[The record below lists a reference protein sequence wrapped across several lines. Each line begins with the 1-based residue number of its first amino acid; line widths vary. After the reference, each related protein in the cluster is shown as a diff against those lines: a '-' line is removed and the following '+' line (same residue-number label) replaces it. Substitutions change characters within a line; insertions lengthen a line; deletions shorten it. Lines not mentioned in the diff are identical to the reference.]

1 MAENSTHPLQ
11 NSLPEKRNN
20 NKSNF
25 TFWDNF
31 PGTQKDMIAINR
43 IILKHVNTVPGL
55 LGEALKDTF
64 AAPGKMLRPACVML
78 FGSFGPNAHEKR
90 EELQKIATSIETL
103 HNATLIHDDIIDESS
118 MRHGRPSIQ
127 TKYGKHIAVYA
138 GDYLFALS
146 LTLLSEN
153 AQSLHSVIA
162 DGKTMQNI
170 LVGETEQYNNA
181 YKITI
186 SEKEYLDQIKGKTGV
201 LFGLAC
207 FIGAYESGLK
217 VTKALKAKKFGEYL
231 GQAFQLR
238 DDILDYTTT
247 SSTFKKPVLLDVKD
261 GIYSGPLIFAL
272 QNDHTG
278 RLHEL
283 VKLGQDLTKEQLQEI
298 EKMVNDLDGVKR
310 AQKLADKFTDKALH
324 TLQKHWPDNK
334 TRQQLEELTNILLK
348 RSY

>member
-1 MAENSTHPLQ
+1 ML
-11 NSLPEKRNN
+11 EKRNN
-20 NKSNF
+20 IKNKF
-25 TFWDNF
+25 TFWDSF
-31 PGTQKDMIAINR
+31 PQVQKDMIEINQ
-43 IILKHVNTVPGL
+43 IILKHINSVPGL
-55 LGEALKDTF
+55 LGEALEDTF
-64 AAPGKMLRPACVML
+64 AVPGKMLRPACVML
-78 FGSFGPNAHEKR
+78 FGAFGPGATQKHD
-90 EELQKIATSIETL
+90 ELQKIATSIETL

-181 YKITI
+181 YNINI
-186 SEKEYLDQIKGKTGV
+186 SEKEYLNQIKGKTGV

-207 FIGAYESGLK
+207 FIGAYESGIK
-217 VTKALKAKKFGEYL
+217 VTKALKAKQFGEYL

-272 QNDHTG
+272 QNDDNNH
-278 RLHEL
+278 LHEL
-283 VKLGQDLTKEQLQEI
+283 VKMGKDLSQDQLHEI
-298 EKMVNDLDGVKR
+298 ENLVNHLGGVER
-310 AQKLADKFTDKALH
+310 AKKLADQYTEKALAS
-324 TLQKHWPDNK
+324 LKKHWPDNEN
-334 TRQQLEELTNILLK
+334 RALIEQLTGRLLK
-348 RSY
+348 RQY

>member
-1 MAENSTHPLQ
+1 ML
-11 NSLPEKRNN
+11 EKRNN
-20 NKSNF
+20 IKNKF
-25 TFWDNF
+25 TFWDSF
-31 PGTQKDMIAINR
+31 PQVRKDMIEINQ
-43 IILKHVNTVPGL
+43 IILKHINSVPGL
-55 LGEALKDTF
+55 LGQALEDTF
-64 AAPGKMLRPACVML
+64 AVPGKMLRPACVML
-78 FGSFGPNAHEKR
+78 FGAFGPDATQKHD
-90 EELQKIATSIETL
+90 ELQKIATSIETL

-181 YKITI
+181 YNINI
-186 SEKEYLDQIKGKTGV
+186 SEKEYLNQIKGKTGV

-207 FIGAYESGLK
+207 FIGAYESGIK
-217 VTKALKAKKFGEYL
+217 VTKALKAKQFGEYL

-272 QNDHTG
+272 QNDNNNH
-278 RLHEL
+278 LHEL
-283 VKLGQDLTKEQLQEI
+283 VKMEKDLTQDQLHEI
-298 EKMVNDLDGVKR
+298 ENLVNHLGGVER
-310 AQKLADKFTDKALH
+310 AQKLADQYTEKALAS
-324 TLQKHWPDNK
+324 LKKHWPDNEN
-334 TRQQLEELTNILLK
+334 RALIEQLTGRLLK
-348 RSY
+348 RQY

>member
-1 MAENSTHPLQ
+1 ML
-11 NSLPEKRNN
+11 EKRNN
-20 NKSNF
+20 IKNKF
-25 TFWDNF
+25 TFWDSF
-31 PGTQKDMIAINR
+31 PQVQKDMIEINQ
-43 IILKHVNTVPGL
+43 IILKHINSVPGL
-55 LGEALKDTF
+55 LGQALEDTF
-64 AAPGKMLRPACVML
+64 AVPGKMLRPACVML
-78 FGSFGPNAHEKR
+78 FGAFGPDATQKHD
-90 EELQKIATSIETL
+90 ELQKIATSIETL

-181 YKITI
+181 YNINI
-186 SEKEYLDQIKGKTGV
+186 SEKEYLNQIKGKTGV
-201 LFGLAC
+201 LFSLAC
-207 FIGAYESGLK
+207 FIGAYESGIK
-217 VTKALKAKKFGEYL
+217 VTKALKAKQFGEYL

-272 QNDHTG
+272 QNDDNNH
-278 RLHEL
+278 LHEL
-283 VKLGQDLTKEQLQEI
+283 VKMGKDLTQDQLHEI
-298 EKMVNDLDGVKR
+298 ENLVNHLGGVER
-310 AQKLADKFTDKALH
+310 AQKLADQYTEKALAS
-324 TLQKHWPDNK
+324 LKKHWPDNEN
-334 TRQQLEELTNILLK
+334 RALIEQLTGRLLK
-348 RSY
+348 RQY

>member
-1 MAENSTHPLQ
+1 ML
-11 NSLPEKRNN
+11 EKRNN
-20 NKSNF
+20 IKNKF
-25 TFWDNF
+25 TFWDSF
-31 PGTQKDMIAINR
+31 PQVQKDMIEINQ
-43 IILKHVNTVPGL
+43 IILKHVNSVPGL
-55 LGEALKDTF
+55 LGQALEDTF
-64 AAPGKMLRPACVML
+64 AVPGKMLRPACVML
-78 FGSFGPNAHEKR
+78 FGAFGPDADQKQDELKR
-90 EELQKIATSIETL
+90 IATSIETL

-162 DGKTMQNI
+162 DGKTIQNI

-181 YKITI
+181 YNINI
-186 SEKEYLDQIKGKTGV
+186 SEKEYLNQIKGKTGV

-207 FIGAYESGLK
+207 FIGAYESGIK
-217 VTKALKAKKFGEYL
+217 VTKALKAKQFGEYL

-272 QNDHTG
+272 QNDDNNH
-278 RLHEL
+278 LHEL
-283 VKLGQDLTKEQLQEI
+283 VKMGKDLTQDQLHEI
-298 EKMVNDLDGVKR
+298 ENLVNHLGGVER
-310 AQKLADKFTDKALH
+310 AQKLADQYTEKALAS
-324 TLQKHWPDNK
+324 LKKHWPDNEN
-334 TRQQLEELTNILLK
+334 RALIEQLTGRLLK
-348 RSY
+348 RQY

>member
-1 MAENSTHPLQ
+1 ML
-11 NSLPEKRNN
+11 EKRNN
-20 NKSNF
+20 IKNKF
-25 TFWDNF
+25 TFWDSF
-31 PGTQKDMIAINR
+31 PQVQKDMIEINQ
-43 IILKHVNTVPGL
+43 IILKHINSVPGL
-55 LGEALKDTF
+55 LGEALEDTF
-64 AAPGKMLRPACVML
+64 AVPGKMLRPACVML
-78 FGSFGPNAHEKR
+78 FGAFGPGATQKHD
-90 EELQKIATSIETL
+90 ELQKIATSIETL

-181 YKITI
+181 YNINI
-186 SEKEYLDQIKGKTGV
+186 SEKEYLNQIKGKTGV

-207 FIGAYESGLK
+207 FIGAYESGIK
-217 VTKALKAKKFGEYL
+217 VTKALKAKQFGEYL

-238 DDILDYTTT
+238 DDILDYKTT

-272 QNDHTG
+272 QNDDNNH
-278 RLHEL
+278 LHEL
-283 VKLGQDLTKEQLQEI
+283 VKMGKDLSQDQLHEI
-298 EKMVNDLDGVKR
+298 ENLVNHLGGVER
-310 AQKLADKFTDKALH
+310 AQKLADQYTEKALAS
-324 TLQKHWPDNK
+324 LKKHWPDNEN
-334 TRQQLEELTNILLK
+334 RALIEQLTGRLLK
-348 RSY
+348 RQY

>member
-1 MAENSTHPLQ
+1 ML
-11 NSLPEKRNN
+11 EKRNN
-20 NKSNF
+20 IKNKF
-25 TFWDNF
+25 TFWDSF
-31 PGTQKDMIAINR
+31 PQVQKDMIEINQ
-43 IILKHVNTVPGL
+43 IILKHINSVPGL
-55 LGEALKDTF
+55 LGQALEDTF
-64 AAPGKMLRPACVML
+64 AVPGKMLRPACVML
-78 FGSFGPNAHEKR
+78 FGAFGPDATQKHD
-90 EELQKIATSIETL
+90 ELQKIATSIETL

-181 YKITI
+181 YNINI
-186 SEKEYLDQIKGKTGV
+186 SEKEYLNQIKGKTGV

-207 FIGAYESGLK
+207 FIGAYESGIK
-217 VTKALKAKKFGEYL
+217 VTKALKAKQFGEYL

-238 DDILDYTTT
+238 DDILDYKTT

-272 QNDHTG
+272 QNDDNNH
-278 RLHEL
+278 LHEL
-283 VKLGQDLTKEQLQEI
+283 VKMGKDLTQDQLHEI
-298 EKMVNDLDGVKR
+298 ENLVNHLGSVER
-310 AQKLADKFTDKALH
+310 AQKLADQYTEKALAS
-324 TLQKHWPDNK
+324 LKKHWPDNEN
-334 TRQQLEELTNILLK
+334 RALIEQLTGRLLK
-348 RSY
+348 RQY

>member
-1 MAENSTHPLQ
+1 ML
-11 NSLPEKRNN
+11 EKRNN
-20 NKSNF
+20 IKNKF
-25 TFWDNF
+25 TFWDSF
-31 PGTQKDMIAINR
+31 PQVQKDMIEINQ
-43 IILKHVNTVPGL
+43 IILKHINSVPGL
-55 LGEALKDTF
+55 LGEALEDTF
-64 AAPGKMLRPACVML
+64 AVPGKMLRPACVML
-78 FGSFGPNAHEKR
+78 FGAFGPGATQKHD
-90 EELQKIATSIETL
+90 ELQKIATSIETL

-181 YKITI
+181 YNINI
-186 SEKEYLDQIKGKTGV
+186 SEKEYLNQIKGKTGV

-207 FIGAYESGLK
+207 FIGAYESGIK
-217 VTKALKAKKFGEYL
+217 VTKALKAKQFGEYL

-261 GIYSGPLIFAL
+261 GIYCLLYTS
-272 QNDHTG
+272 
-278 RLHEL
+278 
-283 VKLGQDLTKEQLQEI
+283 
-298 EKMVNDLDGVKR
+298 R
-310 AQKLADKFTDKALH
+310 AGSVMSSASAV
-324 TLQKHWPDNK
+324 
-334 TRQQLEELTNILLK
+334 
-348 RSY
+348 

>member
-1 MAENSTHPLQ
+1 
-11 NSLPEKRNN
+11 
-20 NKSNF
+20 
-25 TFWDNF
+25 
-31 PGTQKDMIAINR
+31 MIEINQ
-43 IILKHVNTVPGL
+43 IILKHINSVPGL
-55 LGEALKDTF
+55 LGQALEDTF
-64 AAPGKMLRPACVML
+64 AVPGKMLRPACVML
-78 FGSFGPNAHEKR
+78 FGAFGPDATQKHD
-90 EELQKIATSIETL
+90 ELQKIATSIETL

-181 YKITI
+181 YNINI
-186 SEKEYLDQIKGKTGV
+186 SEKKYLNQIKGKTGV

-207 FIGAYESGLK
+207 FIGAYESGIK
-217 VTKALKAKKFGEYL
+217 VTKALKAKQFGEYL

-238 DDILDYTTT
+238 DDILDYKTT

-272 QNDHTG
+272 QNDDNNH
-278 RLHEL
+278 LHEL
-283 VKLGQDLTKEQLQEI
+283 VKMGKDLTQDQLHEI
-298 EKMVNDLDGVKR
+298 ENLVNHLGGVER
-310 AQKLADKFTDKALH
+310 AQKLADQYTEKALAS
-324 TLQKHWPDNK
+324 LKKHWPDNEN
-334 TRQQLEELTNILLK
+334 RALIEQLTGRLLK
-348 RSY
+348 RQY

>member
-1 MAENSTHPLQ
+1 ML
-11 NSLPEKRNN
+11 EKRNN
-20 NKSNF
+20 IKNKF
-25 TFWDNF
+25 TFWDSF
-31 PGTQKDMIAINR
+31 PQVQKDMIEINQ
-43 IILKHVNTVPGL
+43 IILKHINSVPGL
-55 LGEALKDTF
+55 LGQALEDTF
-64 AAPGKMLRPACVML
+64 AVPGKMLRPACVML
-78 FGSFGPNAHEKR
+78 FGAFGPDATQKHD
-90 EELQKIATSIETL
+90 ELQKIATSIETL

-181 YKITI
+181 YNINI
-186 SEKEYLDQIKGKTGV
+186 SEKEYLNQIKGKTGV

-207 FIGAYESGLK
+207 FIGAYESGIK
-217 VTKALKAKKFGEYL
+217 VTKALKAKQFGEYL

-272 QNDHTG
+272 QNDDNNH
-278 RLHEL
+278 LHEL
-283 VKLGQDLTKEQLQEI
+283 VKMGKDLTQDQLHEI
-298 EKMVNDLDGVKR
+298 ENLVNHLGGVKR
-310 AQKLADKFTDKALH
+310 AQKLADQYTKKALAS
-324 TLQKHWPDNK
+324 LKKHWPDNEN
-334 TRQQLEELTNILLK
+334 RALIEQLTGRLLK
-348 RSY
+348 RQY

>member
-1 MAENSTHPLQ
+1 ML
-11 NSLPEKRNN
+11 EKRNN
-20 NKSNF
+20 IKNKF
-25 TFWDNF
+25 TFWDSF
-31 PGTQKDMIAINR
+31 PQVQKDMIEINQ
-43 IILKHVNTVPGL
+43 IILKHINSVPGL
-55 LGEALKDTF
+55 LGQALEDTF
-64 AAPGKMLRPACVML
+64 AVPGKMLRPACVML
-78 FGSFGPNAHEKR
+78 FGAFGPDADQKHD
-90 EELQKIATSIETL
+90 ELQKIATSIETL

-181 YKITI
+181 YNIDI

-207 FIGAYESGLK
+207 FIGAYESGIK

-272 QNDHTG
+272 QNDDNNH
-278 RLHEL
+278 LHEL
-283 VKLGQDLTKEQLQEI
+283 VKMGKDLTQDQLHEI
-298 EKMVNDLDGVKR
+298 ENLVNHLGGVER
-310 AQKLADKFTDKALH
+310 AQKLADQYTEKALAS
-324 TLQKHWPDNK
+324 LKKHWPDNEN
-334 TRQQLEELTNILLK
+334 RALIEQLTGRLLK
-348 RSY
+348 RQY

>member
-1 MAENSTHPLQ
+1 ML
-11 NSLPEKRNN
+11 EKRNN
-20 NKSNF
+20 IKNKF
-25 TFWDNF
+25 TFWDSF
-31 PGTQKDMIAINR
+31 PQVQKDMIEINQ
-43 IILKHVNTVPGL
+43 IILKHINSVPGL
-55 LGEALKDTF
+55 LGQALEDTF
-64 AAPGKMLRPACVML
+64 AVPGKMLRPACVML
-78 FGSFGPNAHEKR
+78 FGAFGPDATQKHDD
-90 EELQKIATSIETL
+90 LQKIATSIETL

-181 YKITI
+181 YNINI
-186 SEKEYLDQIKGKTGV
+186 SEKEYLNQIKGKTGV

-207 FIGAYESGLK
+207 FIGAYESGIK
-217 VTKALKAKKFGEYL
+217 VTKALKAKQFGEYL

-261 GIYSGPLIFAL
+261 GIYSCPLIFAL
-272 QNDHTG
+272 QNDNNNH
-278 RLHEL
+278 LHEL
-283 VKLGQDLTKEQLQEI
+283 VKMGKDLTQDQLHEI
-298 EKMVNDLDGVKR
+298 ENLVNHLGGVER
-310 AQKLADKFTDKALH
+310 AQKLADQYTEKALAS
-324 TLQKHWPDNK
+324 LKKHWPDNEN
-334 TRQQLEELTNILLK
+334 RALIEQLTGRLLK
-348 RSY
+348 RQY

>member
-1 MAENSTHPLQ
+1 ML
-11 NSLPEKRNN
+11 EKRNN
-20 NKSNF
+20 IKNKF
-25 TFWDNF
+25 TFWDSF
-31 PGTQKDMIAINR
+31 PQVQKDMIEINQ
-43 IILKHVNTVPGL
+43 IILKHINSVPGL
-55 LGEALKDTF
+55 LGQALEDTF
-64 AAPGKMLRPACVML
+64 AVPGKMLRPACVML
-78 FGSFGPNAHEKR
+78 FGAFGPDADQKQDELKR
-90 EELQKIATSIETL
+90 IATSIETL

-181 YKITI
+181 YNINI
-186 SEKEYLDQIKGKTGV
+186 SEKKYLNQIKGKTGV

-207 FIGAYESGLK
+207 FIGAYESGIK
-217 VTKALKAKKFGEYL
+217 VTKALKAKQFGEYL

-272 QNDHTG
+272 QNDDNNH
-278 RLHEL
+278 LHEL
-283 VKLGQDLTKEQLQEI
+283 VKMGKDLTQDQLHEI
-298 EKMVNDLDGVKR
+298 ENLVNHLGGVER
-310 AQKLADKFTDKALH
+310 AQKLADQYTEKALAS
-324 TLQKHWPDNK
+324 LKKHWPDNEN
-334 TRQQLEELTNILLK
+334 RALIEQLTGRLLK
-348 RSY
+348 RQY

>member
-1 MAENSTHPLQ
+1 ML
-11 NSLPEKRNN
+11 EKRNN
-20 NKSNF
+20 IKNKF
-25 TFWDNF
+25 TFWDSF
-31 PGTQKDMIAINR
+31 PQVQKDMIEINQ
-43 IILKHVNTVPGL
+43 IILKHINSVPGL
-55 LGEALKDTF
+55 LGEALEDTF
-64 AAPGKMLRPACVML
+64 AVPGKMLRPACVML
-78 FGSFGPNAHEKR
+78 FGAFGPGATQKHD
-90 EELQKIATSIETL
+90 ELQKIATSIETL

-181 YKITI
+181 YNINI
-186 SEKEYLDQIKGKTGV
+186 SEKEYLNQIKGKTGV

-207 FIGAYESGLK
+207 FIGAYESGIK
-217 VTKALKAKKFGEYL
+217 VTKALKAKQFGEYL

-261 GIYSGPLIFAL
+261 GIYSDPLIFAL
-272 QNDHTG
+272 QNDDNNH
-278 RLHEL
+278 LHEL
-283 VKLGQDLTKEQLQEI
+283 VKMGKDLSQDQLHEI
-298 EKMVNDLDGVKR
+298 ENLVNHLGGVER
-310 AQKLADKFTDKALH
+310 AQKLADQYTEKALAS
-324 TLQKHWPDNK
+324 LKKHWPDNEN
-334 TRQQLEELTNILLK
+334 RALIEQLTGRLLK
-348 RSY
+348 RQY

>member
-1 MAENSTHPLQ
+1 ML
-11 NSLPEKRNN
+11 EKRNN
-20 NKSNF
+20 IKNKF
-25 TFWDNF
+25 TFWDSF
-31 PGTQKDMIAINR
+31 PQVQKDMIEINQ
-43 IILKHVNTVPGL
+43 IILKHINSVPGL
-55 LGEALKDTF
+55 LGQALEDTF
-64 AAPGKMLRPACVML
+64 AVPGKMLRPACVML
-78 FGSFGPNAHEKR
+78 FGAFGPDATQKQD
-90 EELQKIATSIETL
+90 ELKKIATSIETL

-170 LVGETEQYNNA
+170 LVGETEQYNNT
-181 YKITI
+181 YNINI
-186 SEKEYLDQIKGKTGV
+186 SEKEYLNQIKGKTGV

-207 FIGAYESGLK
+207 FIGAYESGIK
-217 VTKALKAKKFGEYL
+217 VTKALKAKQFGEYL

-272 QNDHTG
+272 QNDDNNH
-278 RLHEL
+278 LHEL
-283 VKLGQDLTKEQLQEI
+283 VKMRKDLTQDQLHEI
-298 EKMVNDLDGVKR
+298 ENLVNHLGGVER
-310 AQKLADKFTDKALH
+310 AQKLADQYTEKALAS
-324 TLQKHWPDNK
+324 LKKHWPDNEN
-334 TRQQLEELTNILLK
+334 RALIEQLTGRLLK
-348 RSY
+348 RQY

>member
-1 MAENSTHPLQ
+1 ML
-11 NSLPEKRNN
+11 EKRNN
-20 NKSNF
+20 IKNKF
-25 TFWDNF
+25 TFWDSF
-31 PGTQKDMIAINR
+31 PQVQKDMIEISH
-43 IILKHVNTVPGL
+43 IILTHVNSVPGL
-55 LGEALKDTF
+55 LGQALEDTF
-64 AAPGKMLRPACVML
+64 AVPGKMLRPACVML
-78 FGSFGPNAHEKR
+78 FGAFGPDADQKHD
-90 EELQKIATSIETL
+90 ELQKIATSIETL

-138 GDYLFALS
+138 GDYLVALS

-153 AQSLHSVIA
+153 AQNLHSVIA

-181 YKITI
+181 YNIDI

-207 FIGAYESGLK
+207 FIGAYESGTK

-272 QNDHTG
+272 QNDDNNH
-278 RLHEL
+278 LHEL
-283 VKLGQDLTKEQLQEI
+283 VKMGKDLTQDQLHEI
-298 EKMVNDLDGVKR
+298 ENLVNHLGGVER
-310 AQKLADKFTDKALH
+310 AQKLADQYTEKALAS
-324 TLQKHWPDNK
+324 LKKHWPDNEN
-334 TRQQLEELTNILLK
+334 RALIEQLTGRLLK
-348 RSY
+348 RQY

>member
-1 MAENSTHPLQ
+1 ML
-11 NSLPEKRNN
+11 EKRNN
-20 NKSNF
+20 IKNKF
-25 TFWDNF
+25 TFWDSF
-31 PGTQKDMIAINR
+31 PQVQKDMIEISH
-43 IILKHVNTVPGL
+43 IILTHVNSVPGL
-55 LGEALKDTF
+55 LGQALEDTF
-64 AAPGKMLRPACVML
+64 AVPGKMLRPACVML
-78 FGSFGPNAHEKR
+78 FGAFGPDADQKHD
-90 EELQKIATSIETL
+90 ELQKIATSIETL

-181 YKITI
+181 YNIDI

-207 FIGAYESGLK
+207 FIGAYESGIK

-272 QNDHTG
+272 QNDDNNH
-278 RLHEL
+278 LHEL
-283 VKLGQDLTKEQLQEI
+283 VKIEKDLTQDQLHEI
-298 EKMVNDLDGVKR
+298 ENLVNHLGGVER
-310 AQKLADKFTDKALH
+310 AQKLADQYTEKALAS
-324 TLQKHWPDNK
+324 LKKHWPDNEN
-334 TRQQLEELTNILLK
+334 RALIEQLTGRLLK
-348 RSY
+348 RQY

>member
-1 MAENSTHPLQ
+1 ML
-11 NSLPEKRNN
+11 EKRNN
-20 NKSNF
+20 IKNKF
-25 TFWDNF
+25 TFWDSF
-31 PGTQKDMIAINR
+31 PQVQKDIIEINQ
-43 IILKHVNTVPGL
+43 IILKHVNSVPGL
-55 LGEALKDTF
+55 LGQALEDTF
-64 AAPGKMLRPACVML
+64 AVPGKMLRPACVML
-78 FGSFGPNAHEKR
+78 FGAFGPDATQKHD
-90 EELQKIATSIETL
+90 ELQKIATSIETL

-181 YKITI
+181 YNINI
-186 SEKEYLDQIKGKTGV
+186 SEKEYLNQIKGKTGV

-207 FIGAYESGLK
+207 FIGAYESGIK
-217 VTKALKAKKFGEYL
+217 VTKALKAKQFGEYL

-272 QNDHTG
+272 QNDNNNH
-278 RLHEL
+278 LHEL
-283 VKLGQDLTKEQLQEI
+283 VRMGKDLTQDQLHEI
-298 EKMVNDLDGVKR
+298 ENLVNHLGGVER
-310 AQKLADKFTDKALH
+310 AQKLADQYTEKALAS
-324 TLQKHWPDNK
+324 LKKHWPDNEN
-334 TRQQLEELTNILLK
+334 RALIEQLTGRLLK
-348 RSY
+348 RQY

>member
-1 MAENSTHPLQ
+1 ML
-11 NSLPEKRNN
+11 EKRNN
-20 NKSNF
+20 IKNKF
-25 TFWDNF
+25 TFWDSF
-31 PGTQKDMIAINR
+31 PQVQKDMIEISH
-43 IILKHVNTVPGL
+43 IILKHVNSVPGL
-55 LGEALKDTF
+55 LGQALEDTF
-64 AAPGKMLRPACVML
+64 AVPGKMLRPACVML
-78 FGSFGPNAHEKR
+78 FGAFGPDADQKH
-90 EELQKIATSIETL
+90 EELKKIATSIETL

-153 AQSLHSVIA
+153 AKSLHSVIA

-181 YKITI
+181 YNIDI

-207 FIGAYESGLK
+207 FIGAYESGIK

-272 QNDHTG
+272 QNDDNNH
-278 RLHEL
+278 LHEL
-283 VKLGQDLTKEQLQEI
+283 VKMGKDLTQDQLHEI
-298 EKMVNDLDGVKR
+298 ENLVNHLGGVER
-310 AQKLADKFTDKALH
+310 AQKLADQYTEKALAS
-324 TLQKHWPDNK
+324 LKKHWPDNEN
-334 TRQQLEELTNILLK
+334 RALIEQLTGRLLK
-348 RSY
+348 RQY

>member
-1 MAENSTHPLQ
+1 ML
-11 NSLPEKRNN
+11 EKRNN
-20 NKSNF
+20 IKNKF
-25 TFWDNF
+25 TFWDSF
-31 PGTQKDMIAINR
+31 PQVQKDMIEINQ
-43 IILKHVNTVPGL
+43 IILKHINSVPGL
-55 LGEALKDTF
+55 LGQALEDTF
-64 AAPGKMLRPACVML
+64 AVPGKMLRPACVML
-78 FGSFGPNAHEKR
+78 FGAFGPDATQKHD
-90 EELQKIATSIETL
+90 ELQKIATSIETL

-127 TKYGKHIAVYA
+127 TKYSKHIAVYA

-181 YKITI
+181 YNINI
-186 SEKEYLDQIKGKTGV
+186 SEKEYLNQIKGKTGV

-207 FIGAYESGLK
+207 FIGAYESGIK
-217 VTKALKAKKFGEYL
+217 VTKALKAKQFGEYL

-238 DDILDYTTT
+238 DDILDYKTT

-272 QNDHTG
+272 QNDDNNH
-278 RLHEL
+278 LHEL
-283 VKLGQDLTKEQLQEI
+283 VKMGKDLTQDQLHEI
-298 EKMVNDLDGVKR
+298 ENLVNHLGGVER
-310 AQKLADKFTDKALH
+310 AQKLADQYTEKALAS
-324 TLQKHWPDNK
+324 LKKHWPDNEN
-334 TRQQLEELTNILLK
+334 RALIEQLTGRLLK
-348 RSY
+348 RQY

>member
-1 MAENSTHPLQ
+1 ML
-11 NSLPEKRNN
+11 EKRNN
-20 NKSNF
+20 IKNKF
-25 TFWDNF
+25 TFWDSF
-31 PGTQKDMIAINR
+31 PQVRKDMIEINQ
-43 IILKHVNTVPGL
+43 IILKHINSVPGL
-55 LGEALKDTF
+55 LGEALEDTF
-64 AAPGKMLRPACVML
+64 AVPGKMLRPACVML
-78 FGSFGPNAHEKR
+78 FGAFGPDATQKHD
-90 EELQKIATSIETL
+90 ELQKIATSIETL

-181 YKITI
+181 YNINI
-186 SEKEYLDQIKGKTGV
+186 SEKEYLNQIKGKTGV

-207 FIGAYESGLK
+207 FIGAYESGIK
-217 VTKALKAKKFGEYL
+217 VTKALKAKQFGEYL

-272 QNDHTG
+272 QNDDNNH
-278 RLHEL
+278 LHEL
-283 VKLGQDLTKEQLQEI
+283 VKMGKDLTQDQLHEI
-298 EKMVNDLDGVKR
+298 ENLVNHLGGVER
-310 AQKLADKFTDKALH
+310 AQKLADQYTEKALAS
-324 TLQKHWPDNK
+324 LKKHWPDNEN
-334 TRQQLEELTNILLK
+334 RALIEQLTGRLLK
-348 RSY
+348 RQY

>member
-1 MAENSTHPLQ
+1 ML
-11 NSLPEKRNN
+11 EKRNN
-20 NKSNF
+20 IKNKF
-25 TFWDNF
+25 TFWDSF
-31 PGTQKDMIAINR
+31 PQVQKDMIKINQ
-43 IILKHVNTVPGL
+43 IILKHINSVPGL
-55 LGEALKDTF
+55 LGQALEDTF
-64 AAPGKMLRPACVML
+64 AVPGKMLRPACVML
-78 FGSFGPNAHEKR
+78 FGAFGPDATQKHDD
-90 EELQKIATSIETL
+90 LQKIATSIETL

-181 YKITI
+181 YNINI
-186 SEKEYLDQIKGKTGV
+186 SEKEYLNQIKGKTGV

-207 FIGAYESGLK
+207 FIGAYESGIK
-217 VTKALKAKKFGEYL
+217 VTKALKAKQFGEYL

-272 QNDHTG
+272 QNDNNNH
-278 RLHEL
+278 LHEL
-283 VKLGQDLTKEQLQEI
+283 VKMGKDLTQDQLHEI
-298 EKMVNDLDGVKR
+298 ENLVNHLGGVER
-310 AQKLADKFTDKALH
+310 AQKLADQYTEKALAS
-324 TLQKHWPDNK
+324 LKKHWPDNEN
-334 TRQQLEELTNILLK
+334 RALIEQLTGRLLK
-348 RSY
+348 RQY

>member
-1 MAENSTHPLQ
+1 ML
-11 NSLPEKRNN
+11 EKRNN
-20 NKSNF
+20 IKNKF
-25 TFWDNF
+25 TFWDSF
-31 PGTQKDMIAINR
+31 PQVQKDMIEINQ
-43 IILKHVNTVPGL
+43 IILKHINSVPGL
-55 LGEALKDTF
+55 LGEALEDTF
-64 AAPGKMLRPACVML
+64 AVPGKMLRPACVML
-78 FGSFGPNAHEKR
+78 FGAFGPDATQKHD
-90 EELQKIATSIETL
+90 ELQKIATSIETL

-181 YKITI
+181 YNINI
-186 SEKEYLDQIKGKTGV
+186 SEKEYLNQIKGKTGV

-207 FIGAYESGLK
+207 FIGAYESGIK
-217 VTKALKAKKFGEYL
+217 VTKALKAKQFGEYL

-272 QNDHTG
+272 QNDDNNH
-278 RLHEL
+278 LHEL
-283 VKLGQDLTKEQLQEI
+283 VKMGKDLSQDQLHEI
-298 EKMVNDLDGVKR
+298 ENLVNHLGGVER
-310 AQKLADKFTDKALH
+310 AQKLADQYTEKALAS
-324 TLQKHWPDNK
+324 LKKHWPDNEN
-334 TRQQLEELTNILLK
+334 RALIEQLTGRLLK
-348 RSY
+348 RQY

>member
-1 MAENSTHPLQ
+1 ML
-11 NSLPEKRNN
+11 EKRNN
-20 NKSNF
+20 IKNKF
-25 TFWDNF
+25 TFWDSF
-31 PGTQKDMIAINR
+31 PQVQKDMIEINQ
-43 IILKHVNTVPGL
+43 IILKHINSVPGL
-55 LGEALKDTF
+55 LGQALEDTF
-64 AAPGKMLRPACVML
+64 AVPGKMLRPACVML
-78 FGSFGPNAHEKR
+78 FGAFGPDATQKHDD
-90 EELQKIATSIETL
+90 LQKIATSIETL

-181 YKITI
+181 YNINI
-186 SEKEYLDQIKGKTGV
+186 SEKEYLNQIKGKTGV

-207 FIGAYESGLK
+207 FIGAYESGIK
-217 VTKALKAKKFGEYL
+217 VTKALKAKQFGEYL

-272 QNDHTG
+272 QNDNNNH
-278 RLHEL
+278 LHEL
-283 VKLGQDLTKEQLQEI
+283 VKMGKDLTQDQLHEI
-298 EKMVNDLDGVKR
+298 ENLVNHLGGVER
-310 AQKLADKFTDKALH
+310 AQKLADQYTEKALAS
-324 TLQKHWPDNK
+324 LKKHWPDNEN
-334 TRQQLEELTNILLK
+334 RALIEQLTGRLLK
-348 RSY
+348 RQY

>member
-1 MAENSTHPLQ
+1 ML
-11 NSLPEKRNN
+11 EKRNN
-20 NKSNF
+20 IKNKF
-25 TFWDNF
+25 TFWDSF
-31 PGTQKDMIAINR
+31 PQVQKDIIEINQ
-43 IILKHVNTVPGL
+43 IILKHVNSVPGL
-55 LGEALKDTF
+55 LGQALEDTF
-64 AAPGKMLRPACVML
+64 AVPGKMLRPACVML
-78 FGSFGPNAHEKR
+78 FGAFGPDATQKHD
-90 EELQKIATSIETL
+90 ELQKIATSIETL

-181 YKITI
+181 YNINI
-186 SEKEYLDQIKGKTGV
+186 SEKEYLNQIKGKTGV

-207 FIGAYESGLK
+207 FIGAYESGIK
-217 VTKALKAKKFGEYL
+217 VTKALKAKQFGEYL

-272 QNDHTG
+272 QNDDNNH
-278 RLHEL
+278 LHEL
-283 VKLGQDLTKEQLQEI
+283 VKMRQDLTQDQLHEI
-298 EKMVNDLDGVKR
+298 ENLVNHLGGVER
-310 AQKLADKFTDKALH
+310 AQKLADQYTEKALAS
-324 TLQKHWPDNK
+324 LKKHWPDNEN
-334 TRQQLEELTNILLK
+334 RALIEQLTGRLLK
-348 RSY
+348 RQY

>member
-1 MAENSTHPLQ
+1 ML
-11 NSLPEKRNN
+11 EKRNN
-20 NKSNF
+20 IKNKF
-25 TFWDNF
+25 TFWDSF
-31 PGTQKDMIAINR
+31 PQVQKDMIEINQ
-43 IILKHVNTVPGL
+43 IILKHVNSVPGL
-55 LGEALKDTF
+55 LGQALEDTF
-64 AAPGKMLRPACVML
+64 AVPGKMLRPACVML
-78 FGSFGPNAHEKR
+78 FGAFGPDADQKQDELKR
-90 EELQKIATSIETL
+90 IATSIETL

-181 YKITI
+181 YNINI
-186 SEKEYLDQIKGKTGV
+186 SEKEYLNQIKGKTGV

-207 FIGAYESGLK
+207 FIGAYESGIK
-217 VTKALKAKKFGEYL
+217 VTKALKAKQFGEYL

-272 QNDHTG
+272 QNDDNNH
-278 RLHEL
+278 LHEL
-283 VKLGQDLTKEQLQEI
+283 VKMGKDLTQDQLHEF
-298 EKMVNDLDGVKR
+298 ENLVNHLGGVER
-310 AQKLADKFTDKALH
+310 AQKLADQYTEKALAS
-324 TLQKHWPDNK
+324 LKKHWPDNEN
-334 TRQQLEELTNILLK
+334 RALIEQLTGRLLK
-348 RSY
+348 RQY

>member
-1 MAENSTHPLQ
+1 ML
-11 NSLPEKRNN
+11 EKRNN
-20 NKSNF
+20 IKNKF
-25 TFWDNF
+25 TFWDSF
-31 PGTQKDMIAINR
+31 PQVQKDMIEINQ
-43 IILKHVNTVPGL
+43 IILKHINSVPDL
-55 LGEALKDTF
+55 LGQALEDTF
-64 AAPGKMLRPACVML
+64 AVPGKMLRPACVML
-78 FGSFGPNAHEKR
+78 FGAFGPDATQKQD
-90 EELQKIATSIETL
+90 ELKKIATSIETL

-181 YKITI
+181 YNINI
-186 SEKEYLDQIKGKTGV
+186 SEKEYLNQIKGKTGV

-207 FIGAYESGLK
+207 FIGAYESGIK
-217 VTKALKAKKFGEYL
+217 VTKALKAKQFGEYL

-272 QNDHTG
+272 QNDDNNH
-278 RLHEL
+278 LHEL
-283 VKLGQDLTKEQLQEI
+283 VKMRKDLTQDQLHEI
-298 EKMVNDLDGVKR
+298 ENLVNHLGGVER
-310 AQKLADKFTDKALH
+310 AQKLADQYTEKALAS
-324 TLQKHWPDNK
+324 LKKHWPDNEN
-334 TRQQLEELTNILLK
+334 RALIEQLTGRLLK
-348 RSY
+348 RQY

>member
-1 MAENSTHPLQ
+1 ML
-11 NSLPEKRNN
+11 EKRNN
-20 NKSNF
+20 IKNKF
-25 TFWDNF
+25 TFWDSF
-31 PGTQKDMIAINR
+31 PQVQKDMIEINQ
-43 IILKHVNTVPGL
+43 IILKHINSVPSL
-55 LGEALKDTF
+55 LGEALEDTF
-64 AAPGKMLRPACVML
+64 AVPGKMLRPACVML
-78 FGSFGPNAHEKR
+78 FGAFGPGATQKHD
-90 EELQKIATSIETL
+90 ELQKIATSIETL

-181 YKITI
+181 YNINI
-186 SEKEYLDQIKGKTGV
+186 SEKEYLNQIKGKTGV

-207 FIGAYESGLK
+207 FIGAYESGIK
-217 VTKALKAKKFGEYL
+217 VTKALKAKQFGEYL

-272 QNDHTG
+272 QNDDNNH
-278 RLHEL
+278 LHEL
-283 VKLGQDLTKEQLQEI
+283 VKMGKDLSQDQLHEI
-298 EKMVNDLDGVKR
+298 ENLVNHLGGVER
-310 AQKLADKFTDKALH
+310 AQKLADQYTEKALAS
-324 TLQKHWPDNK
+324 LKKHWPDNEN
-334 TRQQLEELTNILLK
+334 RALIEQLTGRLLK
-348 RSY
+348 RQY

>member
-1 MAENSTHPLQ
+1 ML
-11 NSLPEKRNN
+11 EKRNN
-20 NKSNF
+20 IKNKF
-25 TFWDNF
+25 TFWDSF
-31 PGTQKDMIAINR
+31 PQVQKDMIEINQ
-43 IILKHVNTVPGL
+43 IILKHINSVPGL
-55 LGEALKDTF
+55 LGQALEDTF
-64 AAPGKMLRPACVML
+64 AVPGKMLRPACVML
-78 FGSFGPNAHEKR
+78 FGAFGPDATQKHD
-90 EELQKIATSIETL
+90 ELQKIATSIETL

-181 YKITI
+181 YNINI
-186 SEKEYLDQIKGKTGV
+186 SEKEYLNQIKGKTGV

-207 FIGAYESGLK
+207 FIGAYESGIK
-217 VTKALKAKKFGEYL
+217 VTKALKAKQFGEYL

-272 QNDHTG
+272 QNDDNNH
-278 RLHEL
+278 LHEL
-283 VKLGQDLTKEQLQEI
+283 VKMGKDLTQDQLHEI
-298 EKMVNDLDGVKR
+298 ENLVNHLGGVER
-310 AQKLADKFTDKALH
+310 AQKLADQYTEKALAS
-324 TLQKHWPDNK
+324 LKKHWPDNEN
-334 TRQQLEELTNILLK
+334 RALIEQLTGRLLK
-348 RSY
+348 RQY

>member
-1 MAENSTHPLQ
+1 ML
-11 NSLPEKRNN
+11 EKRNN
-20 NKSNF
+20 IKNKF
-25 TFWDNF
+25 TFWDSF
-31 PGTQKDMIAINR
+31 PQVQKDMIEINQ
-43 IILKHVNTVPGL
+43 IILKHINSVPGL
-55 LGEALKDTF
+55 LGQALEDTF
-64 AAPGKMLRPACVML
+64 AVPGKMLRPACVML
-78 FGSFGPNAHEKR
+78 FGAFGPDATQKHDD
-90 EELQKIATSIETL
+90 LQKIATSIETL

-181 YKITI
+181 YNINI
-186 SEKEYLDQIKGKTGV
+186 SEKEYLNQIKGKTGV
-201 LFGLAC
+201 LFGLTC
-207 FIGAYESGLK
+207 FIGAYESGIK
-217 VTKALKAKKFGEYL
+217 VTKALKAKQFGEYL

-272 QNDHTG
+272 QNDDNNH
-278 RLHEL
+278 LHEL
-283 VKLGQDLTKEQLQEI
+283 VKMRKDLTQDQLHEI
-298 EKMVNDLDGVKR
+298 ENLVNHLGGVER
-310 AQKLADKFTDKALH
+310 AQKLADQYTEKALAS
-324 TLQKHWPDNK
+324 LKKHWPDNEN
-334 TRQQLEELTNILLK
+334 RALIEQLTGRLLK
-348 RSY
+348 RQY

>member
-1 MAENSTHPLQ
+1 ML
-11 NSLPEKRNN
+11 EKRNN
-20 NKSNF
+20 IKNKF
-25 TFWDNF
+25 TFWDSF
-31 PGTQKDMIAINR
+31 PQVQKDMIEINQ
-43 IILKHVNTVPGL
+43 IILKHINSVPGL
-55 LGEALKDTF
+55 LGQALEDTF
-64 AAPGKMLRPACVML
+64 AVPGKMLRPACVML
-78 FGSFGPNAHEKR
+78 FGAFGPDATQKHDD
-90 EELQKIATSIETL
+90 LQKIATSIETL

-181 YKITI
+181 YNINI
-186 SEKEYLDQIKGKTGV
+186 SEKEYLNQIKGKTGV
-201 LFGLAC
+201 LFGLTC
-207 FIGAYESGLK
+207 FIGAYESGIK
-217 VTKALKAKKFGEYL
+217 VTKALKAKQFGEYL

-272 QNDHTG
+272 QNDNNNH
-278 RLHEL
+278 LHEL
-283 VKLGQDLTKEQLQEI
+283 VKMGKDLTQDQLHEI
-298 EKMVNDLDGVKR
+298 ENLVNHLGGVER
-310 AQKLADKFTDKALH
+310 AQKLADQYTEKALAS
-324 TLQKHWPDNK
+324 LKKHWPDNEN
-334 TRQQLEELTNILLK
+334 RALIEQLTGRLLK
-348 RSY
+348 RQY

>member
-1 MAENSTHPLQ
+1 
-11 NSLPEKRNN
+11 
-20 NKSNF
+20 
-25 TFWDNF
+25 
-31 PGTQKDMIAINR
+31 
-43 IILKHVNTVPGL
+43 
-55 LGEALKDTF
+55 
-64 AAPGKMLRPACVML
+64 MLRPACVML
-78 FGSFGPNAHEKR
+78 FGAFGPDATQKHD
-90 EELQKIATSIETL
+90 ELQKIATSIETL

-181 YKITI
+181 YNINI

-207 FIGAYESGLK
+207 FIGAYESGIK
-217 VTKALKAKKFGEYL
+217 VTKALKAKQFGEYL

-272 QNDHTG
+272 QNDDNNH
-278 RLHEL
+278 LHEL
-283 VKLGQDLTKEQLQEI
+283 VKMRQDLTQDQLHEI
-298 EKMVNDLDGVKR
+298 ENLVNHLGGVER
-310 AQKLADKFTDKALH
+310 AQKLADQYTEKALAS
-324 TLQKHWPDNK
+324 LKKHWPDNEN
-334 TRQQLEELTNILLK
+334 RALIEQLTGRLLK
-348 RSY
+348 RQY

>member
-1 MAENSTHPLQ
+1 ML
-11 NSLPEKRNN
+11 EKRNN
-20 NKSNF
+20 IKNKF
-25 TFWDNF
+25 TFWDSF
-31 PGTQKDMIAINR
+31 PQVQKDMIEINQ
-43 IILKHVNTVPGL
+43 IILKHINSVPGL
-55 LGEALKDTF
+55 LGEALEDTF
-64 AAPGKMLRPACVML
+64 AVPGKMLRPACVML
-78 FGSFGPNAHEKR
+78 FGAFGPGATQKHD
-90 EELQKIATSIETL
+90 ELQKIATSIETL

-181 YKITI
+181 YNINI
-186 SEKEYLDQIKGKTGV
+186 SEKEYLNQIKGKTGV

-207 FIGAYESGLK
+207 FIGAYESGIK
-217 VTKALKAKKFGEYL
+217 VTKALKAKQFGEYL

-272 QNDHTG
+272 QNDDNNH
-278 RLHEL
+278 LHEL
-283 VKLGQDLTKEQLQEI
+283 VKMGKDLTQDQLHEI
-298 EKMVNDLDGVKR
+298 ENLVNHLGGVER
-310 AQKLADKFTDKALH
+310 AQKLADQYTEKALAS
-324 TLQKHWPDNK
+324 LKKHWPDNEN
-334 TRQQLEELTNILLK
+334 RALIEQLTGRLLK
-348 RSY
+348 RQY

>member
-1 MAENSTHPLQ
+1 ML
-11 NSLPEKRNN
+11 EKRNN
-20 NKSNF
+20 IKNKF
-25 TFWDNF
+25 TFWDSF
-31 PGTQKDMIAINR
+31 PQVQKDMIEINQ
-43 IILKHVNTVPGL
+43 IILKHINSVPGL
-55 LGEALKDTF
+55 LGQALEDTF
-64 AAPGKMLRPACVML
+64 AVPGKMLRPACVML
-78 FGSFGPNAHEKR
+78 FGAFGPDATQKHDD
-90 EELQKIATSIETL
+90 LQKIATSIETL
-103 HNATLIHDDIIDESS
+103 HNATLIHDDIIDGSS

-181 YKITI
+181 YNINI
-186 SEKEYLDQIKGKTGV
+186 SEKEYLNQIKGKTGV

-207 FIGAYESGLK
+207 FIGAYESGIK
-217 VTKALKAKKFGEYL
+217 VTKALKAKQFGEYL

-272 QNDHTG
+272 QNDNNNH
-278 RLHEL
+278 LHEL
-283 VKLGQDLTKEQLQEI
+283 VKMGKDLTQDQLHEI
-298 EKMVNDLDGVKR
+298 ENLVNHLGGVER
-310 AQKLADKFTDKALH
+310 AQKLADQYTEKALAS
-324 TLQKHWPDNK
+324 LKKHWPDNEN
-334 TRQQLEELTNILLK
+334 RALIEQLTGRLLK
-348 RSY
+348 RQY

>member
-1 MAENSTHPLQ
+1 ML
-11 NSLPEKRNN
+11 EKRNN
-20 NKSNF
+20 IKNKF
-25 TFWDNF
+25 TFWDSF
-31 PGTQKDMIAINR
+31 PQVQKDMIEINQ
-43 IILKHVNTVPGL
+43 IILKHINSVPGL
-55 LGEALKDTF
+55 LGQALEDTF
-64 AAPGKMLRPACVML
+64 AVPGKMLRPACVML
-78 FGSFGPNAHEKR
+78 FGAFGPDATQKHD
-90 EELQKIATSIETL
+90 ELQKIATSIETL

-146 LTLLSEN
+146 LTLFSEN

-181 YKITI
+181 YNINI
-186 SEKEYLDQIKGKTGV
+186 SEKEYLNQIKGKTGV

-207 FIGAYESGLK
+207 FIGAYESGIK
-217 VTKALKAKKFGEYL
+217 VTKALKAKQFGEYL

-238 DDILDYTTT
+238 DDILDYKTT

-272 QNDHTG
+272 QNDDNNH
-278 RLHEL
+278 LHEL
-283 VKLGQDLTKEQLQEI
+283 VKMGKDLTQDQLHEI
-298 EKMVNDLDGVKR
+298 ENLVNHLGGVER
-310 AQKLADKFTDKALH
+310 AQKLADQYTEKALAS
-324 TLQKHWPDNK
+324 LKKHWPDNEN
-334 TRQQLEELTNILLK
+334 RALIEQLTGRLLK
-348 RSY
+348 RQY

>member
-1 MAENSTHPLQ
+1 ML
-11 NSLPEKRNN
+11 EKRNN
-20 NKSNF
+20 IKNKF
-25 TFWDNF
+25 TFWDSF
-31 PGTQKDMIAINR
+31 PQVRKDMIEINQ
-43 IILKHVNTVPGL
+43 IILKHINSVPGL
-55 LGEALKDTF
+55 LGQALEDTF
-64 AAPGKMLRPACVML
+64 AVPGKMLRPACVML
-78 FGSFGPNAHEKR
+78 FGAFGPDATQKHD
-90 EELQKIATSIETL
+90 ELQKIATSIETL

-181 YKITI
+181 YNINI
-186 SEKEYLDQIKGKTGV
+186 SEKEYLNQIKGKTGV

-207 FIGAYESGLK
+207 FIGAYESGIK
-217 VTKALKAKKFGEYL
+217 VTKALKAKQFGEYL

-272 QNDHTG
+272 QNDNNNH
-278 RLHEL
+278 LHEL
-283 VKLGQDLTKEQLQEI
+283 VKMGKDLTQDQLHEI
-298 EKMVNDLDGVKR
+298 ENLVNHLGGVER
-310 AQKLADKFTDKALH
+310 AQKLADQYTEKALAS
-324 TLQKHWPDNK
+324 LKKHWPDNEN
-334 TRQQLEELTNILLK
+334 RALIEQLTGRLLK
-348 RSY
+348 RQY

>member
-1 MAENSTHPLQ
+1 ML
-11 NSLPEKRNN
+11 EKRNN
-20 NKSNF
+20 IKNKF
-25 TFWDNF
+25 TFWDSF
-31 PGTQKDMIAINR
+31 PQVQKDMIEINQ
-43 IILKHVNTVPGL
+43 IILKHINSVPGL
-55 LGEALKDTF
+55 LGQALEDTF
-64 AAPGKMLRPACVML
+64 AVPGKMLRPACVML
-78 FGSFGPNAHEKR
+78 FGAFGPDATQKHD
-90 EELQKIATSIETL
+90 ELQKIATSIETL

-181 YKITI
+181 YNINI
-186 SEKEYLDQIKGKTGV
+186 SEKEYLNQIKGKTGV

-207 FIGAYESGLK
+207 FIGAYESGIK
-217 VTKALKAKKFGEYL
+217 VTKALKAKQFGEYL

-238 DDILDYTTT
+238 DDILDYKTT

-272 QNDHTG
+272 QNDDNNH
-278 RLHEL
+278 LHEL
-283 VKLGQDLTKEQLQEI
+283 IKMGKDLTQDQLHEI
-298 EKMVNDLDGVKR
+298 ENLVNHLGGVER
-310 AQKLADKFTDKALH
+310 AQKLADQYTEKALAS
-324 TLQKHWPDNK
+324 LKKHWPDNEN
-334 TRQQLEELTNILLK
+334 RALIEQLTGRLLK
-348 RSY
+348 RQY

>member
-1 MAENSTHPLQ
+1 ML
-11 NSLPEKRNN
+11 EKRNN
-20 NKSNF
+20 IKNKF
-25 TFWDNF
+25 TFWDSF
-31 PGTQKDMIAINR
+31 PQVQKDMIEINQ
-43 IILKHVNTVPGL
+43 IILKHINSVPGL
-55 LGEALKDTF
+55 LGEALEDTF
-64 AAPGKMLRPACVML
+64 AVPGKMLRPACVML
-78 FGSFGPNAHEKR
+78 FGAFGPDATQKQD
-90 EELQKIATSIETL
+90 ELKKIATSIETL

-181 YKITI
+181 YNINI
-186 SEKEYLDQIKGKTGV
+186 SEKEYLNQIKGKTGV

-207 FIGAYESGLK
+207 FIGAYESGIK
-217 VTKALKAKKFGEYL
+217 VTKALKAKQFGEYL

-272 QNDHTG
+272 QNDDNNH
-278 RLHEL
+278 LHEL
-283 VKLGQDLTKEQLQEI
+283 VKMRKDLTQDQLHEI
-298 EKMVNDLDGVKR
+298 ENLVNHLGGVER
-310 AQKLADKFTDKALH
+310 AQKLADQYTEKALAS
-324 TLQKHWPDNK
+324 LKKHWPDNEN
-334 TRQQLEELTNILLK
+334 RALIEQLTGRLLK
-348 RSY
+348 RQY

>member
-1 MAENSTHPLQ
+1 ML
-11 NSLPEKRNN
+11 EKRNN
-20 NKSNF
+20 IKNKF
-25 TFWDNF
+25 TFWDSF
-31 PGTQKDMIAINR
+31 PQVQKDIIEINQ
-43 IILKHVNTVPGL
+43 IILKHVNSVPGL
-55 LGEALKDTF
+55 LGQALEDTF
-64 AAPGKMLRPACVML
+64 AVPGKMLRPACVML
-78 FGSFGPNAHEKR
+78 FGAFGPDATQKHD
-90 EELQKIATSIETL
+90 ELQKIATSIETL

-181 YKITI
+181 YNINI
-186 SEKEYLDQIKGKTGV
+186 SEKEYLSQIKGKTGV

-207 FIGAYESGLK
+207 FIGAYESGIK
-217 VTKALKAKKFGEYL
+217 VTKALKAKQFGEYL

-272 QNDHTG
+272 QNDDNNH
-278 RLHEL
+278 LHEL
-283 VKLGQDLTKEQLQEI
+283 VKMRKDLTQDQLHEI
-298 EKMVNDLDGVKR
+298 ENLVNHLGGVER
-310 AQKLADKFTDKALH
+310 AQKLADQYTEKALAS
-324 TLQKHWPDNK
+324 LKKHWPDNEN
-334 TRQQLEELTNILLK
+334 RALIEQLTGRLLK
-348 RSY
+348 RQY